1 MPCKLFA
8 EELNRYILPD
18 VHWHSCNVRCLS
30 NFYFLHNL
38 CADQFLD
45 QCTVLPVQSLRCK
58 SHATNFEINDQPDN
72 FQAWCHDKLSVSC
85 VYNNWRKQFVIFILH
100 GNFDIEKYIC
110 GLFSRVKT
118 RICPWVT
125 DYKSSF
131 LSYFKAFFS
140 LLNCCYNKVEDRVN
154 FIL

>member
-1 MPCKLFA
+1 MT
-8 EELNRYILPD
+8 Y
-18 VHWHSCNVRCLS
+18 
-30 NFYFLHNL
+30 
-38 CADQFLD
+38 
-45 QCTVLPVQSLRCK
+45 
-58 SHATNFEINDQPDN
+58 FEIDDQPGN

-85 VYNNWRKQFVIFILH
+85 VCIIIGENNFKLLLLH

-118 RICPWVT
+118 YLCFWVT